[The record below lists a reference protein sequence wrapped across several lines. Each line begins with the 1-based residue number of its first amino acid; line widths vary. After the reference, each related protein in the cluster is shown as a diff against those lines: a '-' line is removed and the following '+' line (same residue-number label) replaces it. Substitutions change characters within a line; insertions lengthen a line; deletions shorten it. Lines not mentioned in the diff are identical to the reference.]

1 MMVFFFYLW
10 YWVSRRRYW
19 LVPGGTGSTLQL
31 ININKQRNE
40 LLNVEQGIFGVLE
53 TDMSKRDIDISN
65 ISAVNL
71 TLEPSGRP
79 ITVRYLHFSMPLLLH
94 PKIFPT

>member
-1 MMVFFFYLW
+1 MVL
-10 YWVSRRRYW
+10 
-19 LVPGGTGSTLQL
+19 GGTGSALQL
-31 ININKQRNE
+31 ININQQRNE

>member
-1 MMVFFFYLW
+1 MLMMVLGQYR
-10 YWVSRRRYW
+10 V
-19 LVPGGTGSTLQL
+19 V
-31 ININKQRNE
+31 RNE

-94 PKIFPT
+94 PKISQHRIPQIIIFAYFSLFNVE